1 MDICKNLNTITHFNK
16 SVLTI
21 GSFDGMHCGHIEIIK
36 ELIKKAG
43 KNKCPSIVIT
53 FNPHPKCILHKGGD
67 EILNVLMDINKKLD
81 IFEQYQIDYVWL
93 IPFDEDFA
101 QISAD
106 KFLDSYIMKYFN
118 PTDIV
123 VGYDHHFGHKRKG
136 DARFLNNE
144 KARYNYNLYVK
155 DPITIDNMPVNS
167 TLIRND
173 ISRGKLEAANNY
185 LGWDYELCGRVVK
198 GKGLG
203 KDVKFPT
210 ANIEPNFDN
219 QLIPAKGVYCVDV
232 IIENQFYLGMC
243 NIGVRPTFYTNGDKV
258 IEVHLIS
265 DEELNLYDKDI
276 KIIFKKFIR
285 EEKKYKSAA
294 DLTHQLKLDRNVC
307 LTV

>member
-1 MDICKNLNTITHFNK
+1 MDI
-16 SVLTI
+16 
-21 GSFDGMHCGHIEIIK
+21 D
-36 ELIKKAG
+36 
-43 KNKCPSIVIT
+43 
-53 FNPHPKCILHKGGD
+53 
-67 EILNVLMDINKKLD
+67 KKLD
-81 IFEQYQIDYVWL
+81 IFKQYQIDYVWM

-118 PTDIV
+118 PTGIV

-136 DARFLNNE
+136 DARFLNNK

-155 DPITIDNMPVNS
+155 DPITINNMPVNS
-167 TLIRND
+167 TIIRNYLG
-173 ISRGKLEAANNY
+173 RGKLEAANNC

-203 KDVKFPT
+203 KDMKFPT
-210 ANIEPNFDN
+210 ANIKPNFDN
-219 QLIPAKGVYCVDV
+219 QLIPAMGVYCVDV

-243 NIGVRPTFYTNGDKV
+243 NIGVRPTFYTNGDKI